1 MTKCLWDDDLEDVM
15 SARDELSPADIVR
28 DDPARYGVGQ
38 VVVGRGLGQGA
49 AVLLVPKQKRIYIYI

>member
-1 MTKCLWDDDLEDVM
+1 M

-28 DDPARYGVGQ
+28 DDPARYGVCQ

-49 AVLLVPKQKRIYIYI
+49 AVLLVPKQQRIYIFRIEKNRIE